1 MKEFLRA
8 LRRGVRL
15 TCPRCPEPLFTD
27 LFRMREKCP
36 SCGYL
41 IEREQ
46 GYFVGAI
53 YVNYAITILICLSA
67 YFLTE
72 ALLAPGL
79 AAHLIVWGGLCV
91 LIPLLSFRYS
101 KAIWLN
107 ADYFFSRKFSR
118 GDEDAPR

>member
-1 MKEFLRA
+1 MREFLRA
-8 LRRGVRL
+8 LGRGARL
-15 TCPRCPEPLFTD
+15 TCPRCPEPLFTG

-53 YVNYAITILICLSA
+53 YVNYAITILICLGG
-67 YFLTE
+67 YFLAE

-91 LIPLLSFRYS
+91 LIPLFSFRYS
-101 KAIWLN
+101 RAIWLN
-107 ADYFFSRKFSR
+107 ADYFLSRKFSR